1 VALSR
6 RNLLVLA
13 GVDVV
18 LFVIAN
24 ATSKTNN
31 HPGTVSDVAWVLFL
45 FGILGLIVFVPVALV
60 QSRRPRTS

>member
-1 VALSR
+1 
-6 RNLLVLA
+6 
-13 GVDVV
+13 

-24 ATSKTNN
+24 ATSKTNS

-60 QSRRPRTS
+60 QSRRPRTG